1 MSDETPAADAVRAAV
16 GWSHYARPYSQ
27 VPTLPNYLADRF
39 RVYERHL
46 ARLHADL
53 LAAYRQVDHWR
64 DRAERPTIWCACGD
78 SIEPDDGAVCG
89 NCAAPTTCRCGL
101 PLRAGS
107 ACLYCRDQRPAVRRN
122 ALPERPYVTFDP
134 DGWVRPPPPCY
145 PAATSKGAQPQG
157 EHMNVMGIVVL
168 AMSGLSTALKIA
180 LMEVSGG
187 EVKTILTGLQ
197 GAVAGALEALT
208 EHSAEAKVAVKPA
221 EKVEGGAHA
230 KADVDDD
237 AAPEADGPGED
248 TGGDAADPD

>member
-1 MSDETPAADAVRAAV
+1 MIRPFANAVRAAV
-16 GWSHYARPYSQ
+16 GWSYDVAPYSEMRNLSQ
-27 VPTLPNYLADRF
+27 SLADCF
-39 RVYERHL
+39 RAYEHHL
-46 ARLHADL
+46 VRLHADL
-53 LAAYRQVDHWR
+53 VAAYRDIDFWR
-64 DRAERPTIWCACGD
+64 DRVTQAPILCACGD

-89 NCAAPTTCRCGL
+89 HCAAPTTCRCGL

-107 ACLYCRDQRPAVRRN
+107 ACLYCRDQRPAAPRH
-122 ALPERPYVTFDP
+122 APPERPYVTFDP